1 MFDWLQTHGNTDCRK
16 SSKKGAL
23 FFKNDI
29 SSIFNFLASKSDTTT
44 YLAYKVSSIVGVHST
59 FLTVVEPAL
68 KVYRVAAAA
77 AGRQVM
83 HARKNLPTKFVADN
97 LRRDFPPPS
106 GYHWRHSVRFYF
118 AVLNRPYTLNL
129 WWEWSFKSSLC
140 KVPLNRKWGK
150 AKYL

>member
-68 KVYRVAAAA
+68 KVYRVPGA

-83 HARKNLPTKFVADN
+83 HAIIKLANQVCR
-97 LRRDFPPPS
+97 S
-106 GYHWRHSVRFYF
+106 
-118 AVLNRPYTLNL
+118 
-129 WWEWSFKSSLC
+129 
-140 KVPLNRKWGK
+140 
-150 AKYL
+150 